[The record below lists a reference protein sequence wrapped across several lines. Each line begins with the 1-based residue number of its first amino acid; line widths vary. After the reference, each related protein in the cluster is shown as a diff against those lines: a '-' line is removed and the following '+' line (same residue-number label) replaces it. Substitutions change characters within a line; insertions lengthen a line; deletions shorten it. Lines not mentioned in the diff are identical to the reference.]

1 MMMVDQVLCSREY
14 LVLLY
19 SREYSVS
26 RSFVLHPTHVERAS
40 AREELDALTRLHAE
54 GRRRMASMWFPLT
67 VFGIIYLGVAPL
79 ALLIH
84 RNHLAPYF
92 ALCLG
97 IGSIL
102 TARHYRL
109 RGDVE
114 GVHTRVLPWLLTS
127 IVMTVGGGVTSFT
140 GFIIG
145 SEFLDTAGPFLVV
158 ASFFLA
164 FALIVH
170 SRLLLADA
178 CAMVVLCMVSGWI
191 ARGDGRVALQAALY
205 GVLLLGS
212 AWVQRTAERR
222 TA

>member
-1 MMMVDQVLCSREY
+1 MLQ
-14 LVLLY
+14 
-19 SREYSVS
+19 
-26 RSFVLHPTHVERAS
+26 PTHVERAS

-54 GRRRMASMWFPLT
+54 GRQRMASMWYPLT

-79 ALLIH
+79 VVLIH

-92 ALCLG
+92 VLCLG

-114 GVHTRVLPWLLTS
+114 GVHTRVFPWLLTS
-127 IVMTVGGGVTSFT
+127 IVMTVGGGVASFT

-145 SEFLDTAGPFLVV
+145 SEFLDTAGPFLVI

-170 SRLLLADA
+170 SRLLLTDA
-178 CAMVVLCMVSGWI
+178 FTMVAVCLVSGWI
-191 ARGDGRVALQAALY
+191 ARGDGRVAVQAALY

-222 TA
+222 AT